1 MLVYRM
7 QQTKK
12 KSEQGVSSV
21 LTTSGKRKVSLVLEP
36 ELGDRLERLALL
48 RNQSLNKLCAE
59 LIVAGESLIHE
70 EARADAVGM
79 LEGKL
84 EGHREVLER
93 LVKSEMGKMSG
104 RLASLLAR
112 TALEATATRALQ
124 LRVVGLQVNDKQEV
138 ARLRDSAWKAA
149 VGSLKDPTPALRESL
164 DVLVSG
170 VSVSGTEALP
180 RALGVVEALVSNLE
194 GNLGKFERDVGEN
207 VGSVQVEVKAL
218 RDEVSWLSVDV
229 KTILVALDEALKP
242 KGGIGNFLKRL

>member
-1 MLVYRM
+1 
-7 QQTKK
+7 
-12 KSEQGVSSV
+12 
-21 LTTSGKRKVSLVLEP
+21 
-36 ELGDRLERLALL
+36 
-48 RNQSLNKLCAE
+48 
-59 LIVAGESLIHE
+59 
-70 EARADAVGM
+70 
-79 LEGKL
+79 
-84 EGHREVLER
+84 
-93 LVKSEMGKMSG
+93 
-104 RLASLLAR
+104 
-112 TALEATATRALQ
+112 LQ

>member
-1 MLVYRM
+1 MVIYRM
-7 QQTKK
+7 QQSKR

-59 LIVAGESLIHE
+59 LIVAGESLVHE
-70 EARADAVGM
+70 QARADAVGI

-84 EGHREVLER
+84 EGHQEVLER

-124 LRVVGLQVNDKQEV
+124 LRVVGLQVNDQQEV
-138 ARLRDSAWKAA
+138 ARLKDSAWKAA

-164 DVLVSG
+164 DALVSG

-180 RALGVVEALVSNLE
+180 RALGTVESLVSRLE
-194 GNLGKFERDVGEN
+194 KNLGKFGEDVGQRLGGMDSEF
-207 VGSVQVEVKAL
+207 GGLKRE
-218 RDEVSWLSVDV
+218 LSVLSSVVNGLRGDLA
-229 KTILVALDEALKP
+229 KR
-242 KGGIGNFLKRL
+242 KGIFG

>member
-1 MLVYRM
+1 MLVYCMSQSKR
-7 QQTKK
+7 
-12 KSEQGVSSV
+12 KSEQSTSSV

-70 EARADAVGM
+70 EARADAVVV

-84 EGHREVLER
+84 EGHQEALER

-124 LRVVGLQVNDKQEV
+124 LRVLGLQVNDQQEV
-138 ARLRDSAWKAA
+138 TRLKDSAWKAA

-164 DVLVSG
+164 DALVSG
-170 VSVSGTEALP
+170 VSISGTEALP
-180 RALGVVEALVSNLE
+180 RALGVVEALVSRLE
-194 GNLGKFERDVGEN
+194 GNLGKLERGVGQN
-207 VGSVQVEVKAL
+207 VGSVQADVKAL
-218 RDEVSWLSVDV
+218 RDEVSWLSGEVQMV
-229 KTILVALDEALKP
+229 LEALAESLKP
-242 KGGIGNFLKRL
+242 KGGIGNILKRR